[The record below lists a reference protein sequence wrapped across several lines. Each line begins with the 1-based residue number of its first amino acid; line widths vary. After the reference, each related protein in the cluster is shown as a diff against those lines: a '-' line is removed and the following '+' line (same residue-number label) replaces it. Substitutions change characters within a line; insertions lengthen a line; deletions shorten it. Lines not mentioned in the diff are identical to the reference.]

1 MLSASSGME
10 DVNNCAAYLNGST
23 LSYGQPL
30 SGLRIAVVHEWL
42 VDYSGSERV
51 LEQILNVFPQA
62 DLFSVVDFLTP
73 DLRGFIRNKSTRTTF
88 IQKLPWARRHYRQYL
103 PLMPLAIEQLD
114 LRGYDLV
121 ISSSHA
127 VAKGV
132 LTGPDQLH
140 ISYVHTPMRYAWDL
154 QHEYLQQARLDR
166 GLRGGLA
173 RWMLHRM
180 RNWDAASAMRVDR
193 FIANS
198 DFIRRRIAKVYR
210 RDADVIYPPVKI
222 DTFTPGVM
230 RGEFYVSVSRLVPY
244 KRVGLIVEAFGF
256 LPSHRLLVIGDGP
269 EMRRAK
275 AVAGANVEFLGYTS
289 GADVKDYMQR
299 ARALIFAA
307 EEDFGIVPVEA
318 QACGTP
324 VIAFK
329 KGGALE
335 TVRGFG
341 DPNPTGLFFDKQT
354 PDAIADAIRVFEDVR
369 EKITP
374 ENCRRNA
381 ERFSS
386 ERFRREFADYATRAW
401 SEFESDTLMRGRVV
415 RGYPA
420 DPSIAH
426 EHNDASSG

>member
-1 MLSASSGME
+1 MITTTRPIL
-10 DVNNCAAYLNGST
+10 DVRGFGGHLPGR
-23 LSYGQPL
+23 
-30 SGLRIAVVHEWL
+30 RIAVVHEWL

-62 DLFSVVDFLTP
+62 DLFSVVDFLAP
-73 DLRGFIRNKSTRTTF
+73 GRRGFIQNKTACTTF
-88 IQKLPWARRHYRQYL
+88 IQKLPLARRHYRQFL

-132 LTGPDQLH
+132 LTSPDQLH

-154 QHEYLQQARLDR
+154 QHEYLQQTRLDR

-173 RWMLHRM
+173 RWILHRM
-180 RNWDAASAMRVDR
+180 RSWDLASASRVDC
-193 FIANS
+193 FVANS

-210 RDADVIYPPVKI
+210 RPADVIYPPV
-222 DTFTPGVM
+222 DVDAFTLGTV
-230 RGEFYVSVSRLVPY
+230 REDFYVSVSRLVPY
-244 KRVGLIVEAFGF
+244 KRVGLIVEAFKL
-256 LPSHRLLVIGDGP
+256 LPARKLIVIGDGP
-269 EMRRAK
+269 ELERTKSR
-275 AVAGANVEFLGYTS
+275 AGANVEFLGYASSQT
-289 GADVKDYMQR
+289 VRDYMQR
-299 ARALIFAA
+299 ARAMVFAA

-341 DPNPTGLFFDKQT
+341 DPNPTGLFFDEQT
-354 PDAIADAIRVFEDVR
+354 PEAIAEAVRTFEEVR
-369 EKITP
+369 EKITS

-381 ERFSS
+381 ERFSV
-386 ERFRREFADYATRAW
+386 ERFRREFTDYVTRAW
-401 SEFESDTLMRGRVV
+401 EEFESGSLIQRRGVGEHSVV
-415 RGYPA
+415 SPLPEVS
-420 DPSIAH
+420 D
-426 EHNDASSG
+426 NVSGR

>member
-1 MLSASSGME
+1 MFLTARIITAESFTINSIVQTDSLEG
-10 DVNNCAAYLNGST
+10 T
-23 LSYGQPL
+23 
-30 SGLRIAVVHEWL
+30 RIAVVHEWL

-51 LEQILNVFPQA
+51 LEQILKVFPQA

-73 DLRGFIRNKSTRTTF
+73 DQRSFIQNKSTRTTF
-88 IQKLPWARRHYRQYL
+88 IQSLPWARRHYRQYL

-132 LTGPDQLH
+132 LTGPGQLH

-154 QHEYLQQARLDR
+154 QHEYLQQTRLDR
-166 GLRGGLA
+166 GLRGVLA

-180 RNWDAASAMRVDR
+180 RNWDVASAMRVDR

-210 RDADVIYPPVKI
+210 RGADVIYPPVEI
-222 DTFTPGVM
+222 DTFTPGAT

-244 KRVGLIVEAFGF
+244 KRVDLIVEAFRL
-256 LPSHRLLVIGDGP
+256 LPSARLLVIGDGP
-269 EMRRAK
+269 ELKRIK
-275 AVAGANVEFLGYTS
+275 AVAGANVEFLGYAS
-289 GADVKDYMQR
+289 GQDVKAYLQR

-329 KGGALE
+329 RGGVLE

-341 DPNPTGLFFDKQT
+341 NPNPTGLYFDEQT
-354 PDAIADAIRVFEDVR
+354 PEAIAEAIRIFEEVH

-381 ERFSS
+381 ERFST
-386 ERFRREFADYATRAW
+386 ERFRSEFAAFTTRAW
-401 SEFESDTLMRGRVV
+401 SEFEANGLMHRSPVGEHS
-415 RGYPA
+415 A
-420 DPSIAH
+420 DPALAH
-426 EHNDASSG
+426 EIDNGKDKASAD